1 MAELLPLDYQNLS
14 RETKTPGPLR
24 HRTALGFDVLSGW
37 LPCPP
42 VTAGGNILKTLQS
55 IGRSLGF
62 LQGDISAD
70 SSLGKNEGVT
80 RCSASAGFH
89 LKSV

>member
-14 RETKTPGPLR
+14 WETKTPGPLR

-55 IGRSLGF
+55 IGAPWVFCKVTFPQTQAWGRTRESLAAPPVQGF
-62 LQGDISAD
+62 I
-70 SSLGKNEGVT
+70 
-80 RCSASAGFH
+80 
-89 LKSV
+89 